1 MPASLLAFI
10 ADTVLVLHALLV
22 VFVVGLLPLVFIG
35 ARRWRWVRKPWLRGL
50 HLLAIGIVV
59 LQAWIGATCPLTDW
73 EWQLRVAAG
82 QPADAGS
89 FIGRWLQAGLYWSA
103 PDWVFTAVYT
113 AFGVLVAASWIA
125 VPPRRAAATK
135 VSDGCRSD

>member
-1 MPASLLAFI
+1 MPAMLLAVA
-10 ADTVLVLHALLV
+10 ADTVLLLHAALV
-22 VFVVGLLPLVFIG
+22 VFVVGLLPLVFLG
-35 ARRWRWVRKPWLRGL
+35 ARRWRWVRNPWLRGA

-59 LQAWIGATCPLTDW
+59 LQSWLGATCPLTAW

-103 PDWVFTAVYT
+103 PEAVFTGIYT
-113 AFGVLVAASWIA
+113 VFGVLVAASWIA
-125 VPPRRAAATK
+125 VPPCRAAATK
-135 VSDGCRSD
+135 GFDGCRSD